1 MLDLKWIR
9 ENPKDFDA
17 GLRRRGFSLKPE
29 DVPEPYR
36 KLENPSDV
44 VLALDEGRRANTK
57 ALQDMQARRNAASKE
72 IGKAKGKGGD
82 PTKAEALMAEV
93 AGLKDQIAAGEQRE
107 RQLDEQLK
115 TLLSGIPNMLAPEV
129 PDGKDE
135 TENVEL
141 RRWGTPRDF
150 DKEGFEPKQHFE
162 IGEALGLMDFET
174 AAKISGARFTVL
186 KGGLARLERT
196 LGQFMLDVQ
205 TGEHGYTEVNPPLLV
220 RDAALFG
227 TAQLPKFSADL
238 FDTSN
243 FIKTEAQK
251 LNTQMFFFN
260 REIETLRD
268 NIVLWETNDILRYSI
283 PEIKAKIDKKRA
295 EVEEVANR
303 QAELTKNYPTL
314 LRTLELIPTS
324 EVPLTN
330 LVRESIIAE
339 ADLPYRFTALTPCFR
354 AEAGAAGKDTRGMI
368 RQHQFYKVEMVSI
381 TTPERSP
388 AEHER
393 MTNCA
398 EEILK
403 RLALPYRVV
412 VLCSGDT
419 GFAARKTYDIEVWLP
434 GQNAYREIS
443 SCSNC
448 GDFQARRMQARYRPK
463 DAKDV
468 QFVHTLNG
476 SGLAVGRAL
485 IAVIENYQ
493 EEDGSIRVPDA
504 LLPYMGGLHRIAK

>member
-17 GLRRRGFSLKPE
+17 GLKRRNLPPLSADVLK
-29 DVPEPYR
+29 
-36 KLENPSDV
+36 
-44 VLALDEGRRANTK
+44 LDEERRANTT
-57 ALQDMQARRNAASKE
+57 ALQEMQARRNAASKE

-82 PTKAEALMAEV
+82 PAKAETLMAEV
-93 AGLKDQIAAGEQRE
+93 AGLKEEIAAGEQRE
-107 RQLDEQLK
+107 RGLDERIK
-115 TLLSGIPNMLAPEV
+115 TLLAGIPNMLSPET

-141 RRWGTPRDF
+141 RRWGLLRDF
-150 DKEGFEPKQHFE
+150 AKEGFEPKQHFE
-162 IGEALGLMDFET
+162 IGEALGLMDFEA

-186 KGGLARLERT
+186 KGGLARLERA

-205 TGEHGYTEVNPPLLV
+205 TGEHGYTEVSPPLLV
-220 RDAALFG
+220 RDHAMFG
-227 TAQLPKFSADL
+227 TAQLPKFEEDQFWAVSGELLA
-238 FDTSN
+238 
-243 FIKTEAQK
+243 KEAH
-251 LNTQMFFFN
+251 
-260 REIETLRD
+260 
-268 NIVLWETNDILRYSI
+268 
-283 PEIKAKIDKKRA
+283 
-295 EVEEVANR
+295 EVATADKLAAR
-303 QAELTKNYPTL
+303 IRDGRLGLLPTA
-314 LRTLELIPTS
+314 

-330 LVRESIIAE
+330 LVRESILAE

-354 AEAGAAGKDTRGMI
+354 SEAGAAGKDTRGMI

-381 TTPERSP
+381 TRPDQSST
-388 AEHER
+388 EHER

-403 RLALPYRVV
+403 RLGLPYRVV

-419 GFAARKTYDIEVWLP
+419 GFASQKTHDIEVWLP

-448 GDFQARRMQARYRPK
+448 GDFQARRMQARFRPK
-463 DAKDV
+463 DSKDL

-476 SGLAVGRAL
+476 SGLAVGRTL

-493 EEDGSIRVPDA
+493 EEDGGIRVPDA
-504 LLPYMGGLHRIAK
+504 LSPYMGGLHRIGIAK

>member
-9 ENPKDFDA
+9 ENSKDFDA
-17 GLRRRGFSLKPE
+17 GLARRGLPPMSA
-29 DVPEPYR
+29 DV
-36 KLENPSDV
+36 LTC
-44 VLALDEGRRANTK
+44 DEERRANTR
-57 ALQDMQARRNAASKE
+57 ALQEMQARRNAASKE

-82 PTKAEALMAEV
+82 PVKAEALMAEV
-93 AGLKDQIAAGEQRE
+93 AGLKDKIAAGEQRE
-107 RQLDEQLK
+107 RELDEQIK
-115 TLLSGIPNMLAPEV
+115 TLLAGIPNMLAFDV

-141 RRWGTPRDF
+141 RRWGALRDF
-150 DKEGFEPKQHFE
+150 KNEGFEPKQHFE
-162 IGEALGLMDFET
+162 IGEKLGLMDFEA

-186 KGGLARLERT
+186 KGGLARLERA

-205 TGEHGYTEVNPPLLV
+205 TSKYTNLEGKELGEYTEVNPPILV
-220 RDAALFG
+220 RDPAMFG
-227 TAQLPKFSADL
+227 TAQLPKFREDQFRAVNEQELRASL
-238 FDTSN
+238 MLLPEGISEWTPDTHWMTSELGPRPEDPAEKERKFWKYVALELLPN
-243 FIKTEAQK
+243 FH
-251 LNTQMFFFN
+251 
-260 REIETLRD
+260 
-268 NIVLWETNDILRYSI
+268 
-283 PEIKAKIDKKRA
+283 RA
-295 EVEEVANR
+295 SDAL
-303 QAELTKNYPTL
+303 ASHW
-314 LRTLELIPTS
+314 LIPTA

-330 LVRESIIAE
+330 LVRESILAE

-381 TTPERSP
+381 TTPDQSP

-403 RLALPYRVV
+403 RLGLPYRVV

-419 GFAARKTYDIEVWLP
+419 GFASLKTHDIEVWLP
-434 GQNAYREIS
+434 GQKTYREIS

-448 GDFQARRMQARYRPK
+448 GDFQARRMQARFRPK

-476 SGLAVGRAL
+476 SGLAVGRTL
-485 IAVIENYQ
+485 IAVMENYQ
-493 EEDGSIRVPDA
+493 EEDSGIRVPDA
-504 LLPYMGGLHRIAK
+504 LLPYMGGLHRIGA